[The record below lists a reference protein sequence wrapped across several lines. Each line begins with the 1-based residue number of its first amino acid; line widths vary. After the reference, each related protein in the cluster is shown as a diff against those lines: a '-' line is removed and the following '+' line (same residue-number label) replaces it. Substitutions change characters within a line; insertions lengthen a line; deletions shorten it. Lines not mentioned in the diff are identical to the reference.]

1 MELKLIKGDCLVEM
15 DNLIKQGIKVDLILT
30 DPPYELEY
38 HGGTNSAMAQRVAK
52 VRDEIDFISNGFDYD
67 SCFNKFLQLQKV
79 PNILIFCSNKQ
90 LSKTMMWF
98 ENKGLSV
105 KCLVWNKTN
114 PSPLCNGKH
123 IEDIEFV
130 VFVRGKGASWNPDCE
145 LSKKYKVK
153 RFPFVSPK
161 IKKHPTQKPLELI
174 KEYIELHSFENETV
188 LDCFM
193 GSGTTG
199 EASLSL
205 NRNFIGIELNDDFFN
220 IAKNRIEES
229 QNSIFTI

>member
-30 DPPYELEY
+30 DPPYELEC
-38 HGGTNSAMAQRVAK
+38 HGGTNSAMAQRATK

-114 PSPLCNGKH
+114 PS
-123 IEDIEFV
+123 

-220 IAKNRIEES
+220 IAKNRIEDS